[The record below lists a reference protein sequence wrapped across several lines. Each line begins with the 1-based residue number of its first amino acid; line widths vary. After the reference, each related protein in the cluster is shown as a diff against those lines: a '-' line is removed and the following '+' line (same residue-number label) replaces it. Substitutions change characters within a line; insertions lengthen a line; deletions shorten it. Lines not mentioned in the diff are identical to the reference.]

1 MSTHNKILSL
11 LLLSGIAVFANAQN
25 AAYDEFRRQA
35 EAAYRGFAN
44 DAKQEYEDFRAKANS
59 KYAEF
64 LKKAWEYYTAKPAIP
79 QPKVEPV
86 PPVVYEE
93 PKPEPAP
100 VVEPAPQP
108 EPVIEV
114 VEVPEPTPQP
124 EPVSPVVENDEQH
137 KTVNFTFYGTQM
149 SVRFPKM
156 SKYSLNSV
164 GGNDLADA
172 WLELASGS
180 YDNLIYDCL
189 QLRNDYKLCDWA
201 YLQMLQTV
209 AENIYGKS
217 NDAVFLQGFLYV
229 QSGYKMRLATD
240 ADKLYILV
248 GSKAKIFDMGYYEI
262 DGTMFYPINCNA
274 KRLNISGAYF
284 EQEKDL
290 SLEVASLPKF
300 SKSYTKERS
309 LVSAY
314 GLSAKACVNKNLIDF
329 YNGYPTA
336 QIGDNEV
343 SRWAVYANTPLDD
356 IVKQKLYPSLRAAIA
371 SRGELEAVNIL
382 LNFVQTA
389 FVYEYDD
396 KVWGGDRAF
405 FSEETLYYPYADCED
420 RSILFSRLVR
430 DLTGL
435 DVILVYYPGHLA
447 AAVHFKNAV
456 NGDYINLNGAKYVIA
471 DPTYINAPVGATMP
485 NMNNNTATVIK
496 LQN

>member
-59 KYAEF
+59 EYAEF
-64 LKKAWEYYTAKPAIP
+64 LRKAWEYYKEKPAIP

-124 EPVSPVVENDEQH
+124 EPVYPVVEKNVQDRA
-137 KTVNFTFYGTQM
+137 VSFTFYGTQM
-149 SVRFPKM
+149 SVRFPIDSDYKLQ
-156 SKYSLNSV
+156 STN
-164 GGNDLADA
+164 GDDLADA
-172 WLELASGS
+172 WTELSLDK

-189 QLRNDYKLCDWA
+189 QLRRDYKLCDWA
-201 YLQMLQTV
+201 YLQMLQTI
-209 AENIYGKS
+209 AENLYGKS
-217 NDAVFLQGFLYV
+217 NDAVLLQGFMYV
-229 QSGYKMRLATD
+229 QSGYKMRLATN
-240 ADKLYILV
+240 ADKLYILI
-248 GSKAKIFDMGYYEI
+248 GSDASIFDMGYYEI
-262 DGTMFYPINCNA
+262 DGTMFYPINCSVNSL
-274 KRLNISGAYF
+274 KISDAYF
-284 EQEKDL
+284 DTEKDM
-290 SLEVASLPKF
+290 SLTMASLPVFDKA
-300 SKSYTKERS
+300 YTKERVLS
-309 LVSAY
+309 SSY
-314 GLSAKACVNKNLIDF
+314 GISAKSSVNKNLVDF
-329 YNGYPTA
+329 YNEYPTA
-336 QIGDNEV
+336 QIGENAV
-343 SRWAVYANTPLDD
+343 SRWAIYANTPLDD
-356 IVKQKLYPSLRAAIA
+356 IVKQKLYPTLRSAIA
-371 SRGELEAVNIL
+371 GKGELEAVNIL

-405 FSEETLYYPYADCED
+405 FAEETLYYPYADCED

-447 AAVHFKNAV
+447 AAVHFKSAV
-456 NGDYINLNGAKYVIA
+456 NGDYINLDGIRYTVA
-471 DPTYINAPVGATMP
+471 DPTYIHAPVGATMSD
-485 NMNNNTATVIK
+485 MNNSTASVVK
-496 LQN
+496 LKR